1 MKYFLYSVIGLA
13 VVSFLL
19 QFIIVHNIPQLLL
32 DNGIDIYSDS
42 YALKESITKKKI
54 YQLIRFSNDYLGQSI
69 IFIFFILF
77 TIIYYRSINYLEKK
91 NQNYS
96 FVKIHI
102 IRNYFVKSLKVFP
115 IYFTFTL
122 IINTPIL
129 VSNQIIKSLIYFS
142 NYIIYSPTNYSLSG
156 NILVNAYSWF
166 EDGLKSGFISF
177 FIIVGLMISIYNYI
191 KHLKKNE
198 YI

>member
-1 MKYFLYSVIGLA
+1 MFVVILISSPLFIQYIAFLKPDANVVLLCTISSLLLIKRYYENLNIKYLLFAILFASLGTAIKWWGIFLLFPISYIILIVDTHQKIVSISMKYFLYSVIGLA

-54 YQLIRFSNDYLGQSI
+54 YQLIRFFNDYLGQSI

-91 NQNYS
+91 
-96 FVKIHI
+96 
-102 IRNYFVKSLKVFP
+102 KSKL
-115 IYFTFTL
+115 
-122 IINTPIL
+122 
-129 VSNQIIKSLIYFS
+129 
-142 NYIIYSPTNYSLSG
+142 
-156 NILVNAYSWF
+156 
-166 EDGLKSGFISF
+166 FIC
-177 FIIVGLMISIYNYI
+177 
-191 KHLKKNE
+191 KNS
-198 YI
+198 YY

>member
-1 MKYFLYSVIGLA
+1 MVGYILLFPISYIILIVDTQQKIVSIYMKYFLYSVIGFA

-54 YQLIRFSNDYLGQSI
+54 YQLIRFFNDYLGQSI

-77 TIIYYRSINYLEKK
+77 TIIYYRSINYLVKK

-96 FVKIHI
+96 FEKIHI
-102 IRNYFVKSLKVFP
+102 IRNYFIKFLKVFP

-122 IINTPIL
+122 ILIPPFWYL
-129 VSNQIIKSLIYFS
+129 IK
-142 NYIIYSPTNYSLSG
+142 
-156 NILVNAYSWF
+156 
-166 EDGLKSGFISF
+166 
-177 FIIVGLMISIYNYI
+177 
-191 KHLKKNE
+191 
-198 YI
+198 